1 MNEHIKTEFCKTC
14 KNEIYEESIETYQV
28 DQMGNSL
35 YDKVWVCPNGCDGF
49 NSKDC
54 KGVIDS
60 YKSWL
65 KEQIE
70 KHKQERLSH
79 MEVWVDYFVGY
90 GACCDWFLSLLEEKQ

>member
-14 KNEIYEESIETYQV
+14 KNELYEESIETYQV

-70 KHKQERLSH
+70 KELNFNDVSQIDDSKLIILG
-79 MEVWVDYFVGY
+79 WV
-90 GACCDWFLSLLEEKQ
+90 LSLLEEKQ